1 MSTVDANTGNFE
13 SFTEVETSV
22 VDIPYSVV
30 ASASIPVIFPPQKY
44 FSGKV
49 HIDGGTAY
57 GVDVVSAVARCREIV
72 DDDSKIILDVIVVT
86 VIVVV
91 VIVIVVIVIVIIVI
105 VNTCTSANKDSTKR
119 Q

>member
-72 DDDSKIILDVIVVT
+72 DDDSKIILDVIVCG
-86 VIVVV
+86 
-91 VIVIVVIVIVIIVI
+91 
-105 VNTCTSANKDSTKR
+105 NS
-119 Q
+119 